1 LSDSESPRYTS
12 IAASITKELRKR
24 ISNGTYRVHSYLPS
38 ERQLA
43 AEFHT
48 SRLTVAKAMKAL
60 AQDRLV
66 LRSPGRGTRVLPVL
80 ERLSHPTIG
89 LIHGE
94 FRAME
99 AASLRDS
106 LETLQGVRDTLERF
120 GFKYETVPM
129 EQGGT
134 FQVQECL
141 NRFGAL
147 ISVEEPVGV
156 EELLELER
164 QHQPVVVAKL
174 ETGADIGAT
183 WVDHRAPIL
192 QAVRTFVNFG
202 HERIAFVG
210 RERRFGFYAKAQDAY
225 LAGLQEAG
233 LPVDES
239 LIGVCEKTDALS
251 GYSAANSL
259 LRSSNRPTA
268 VMAARDCIAE
278 GVCRAI
284 EEAGLEVGHHVSVI
298 GFDDT
303 TWPDGRAFLT
313 TFREP
318 CYEMGAAA
326 AEMLIQRIVD
336 GDRPISKRKF
346 ETPFLL
352 RRTAGPLRQAGMG
365 NATPQHT
372 RK

>member
-1 LSDSESPRYTS
+1 LSNSTSRSYTS
-12 IAASITKELRKR
+12 IAESIEKELRKR

-80 ERLSHPTIG
+80 ERLSRPTIG
-89 LIHGE
+89 VIHNE
-94 FRAME
+94 LRAME

-120 GFKYETVPM
+120 GFKYETVAM
-129 EQGGT
+129 EQRDA

-141 NRFGAL
+141 TRFGAVVT
-147 ISVEEPVGV
+147 VEECVGV
-156 EELLELER
+156 EELLRLESE
-164 QHQPVVVAKL
+164 HVPVVVAKL
-174 ETGADIGAT
+174 ETDADIWAT
-183 WVDHRAPIL
+183 WVDHREPIL
-192 QAVRTFVNFG
+192 QAVRAFVNLG
-202 HERIAFVG
+202 HKRIAFVG
-210 RERRFGFYAKAQDAY
+210 RERRYAFYARAHDGY
-225 LAGLQEAG
+225 VAGLREAG
-233 LPVDES
+233 LPVDQS
-239 LIGVCEKTDALS
+239 LIAVCEKTDALS
-251 GYSAANSL
+251 GYAATKTL
-259 LRSSNRPTA
+259 LGRADPPTA
-268 VMAARDCIAE
+268 IMAARDCIAE

-303 TWPDGRAFLT
+303 TWPEGRAFLT

-326 AEMLIQRIVD
+326 AEMLIRRIVD
-336 GDRPISKRKF
+336 GDRPISKRRF

-352 RRTAGPLRQAGMG
+352 RRTAGPLRRDVAAAARPDQGYG
-365 NATPQHT
+365 
-372 RK
+372 